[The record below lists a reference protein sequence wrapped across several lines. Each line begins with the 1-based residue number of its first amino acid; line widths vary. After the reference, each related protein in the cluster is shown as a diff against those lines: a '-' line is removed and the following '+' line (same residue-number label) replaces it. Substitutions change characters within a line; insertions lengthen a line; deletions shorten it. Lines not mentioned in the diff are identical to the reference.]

1 MKKSIYTIA
10 ATACIILMCGFTSAA
25 RSAYDGA
32 RKSIENVIDNYRGN
46 ENFEV
51 VKISGWMMKLA
62 GARNCSSAKINSM
75 IVVDYSDCQ
84 NNVKSGFTIEVLKA
98 AEGCTKLMEVQEGNE
113 KVTFLGTVSE
123 DGSTIS
129 NPMILTDNGELVC
142 FFGTIN
148 ASELGDLRN

>member
-10 ATACIILMCGFTSAA
+10 ATACIIIMCGFTSAA
-25 RSAYDGA
+25 RSASEGV
-32 RKSIENVIDNYRGN
+32 KQSIENVIDSYRGN

-51 VKISGWMMKLA
+51 VKIGGWMMKLA
-62 GARNCSSAKINSM
+62 GAKECSSAKINSM
-75 IVVDYSDCQ
+75 IVVDYSDCT
-84 NNVKSGFTIEVLKA
+84 NNVKSGFTVDVLKA
-98 AEGCTKLMEVQEGNE
+98 AKGCSKLMEVQEGNE

-129 NPMILTDNGELVC
+129 NPMILTDDGELVC

-148 ASELGDLRN
+148 ANELGNLRN

>member
-25 RSAYDGA
+25 RSASDGA

-51 VKISGWMMKLA
+51 VKLA
-62 GARNCSSAKINSM
+62 GTRNCSSAKINSM